1 MEQKKFFKIFLS
13 APSDVKGDVAHAKN
27 YINDTLRSN
36 WGEYIFEVFEFEDFP
51 SDIRNC
57 SPQEIINSQI
67 QSLGIDIYIGLMCGR
82 FGTPTEKFGSG
93 TQEEFETCL
102 NKFKETG
109 SPRISFLFK
118 PVKITLEDSDD
129 DAIASWRKVKD
140 FRDNRVGKNGLY
152 QNYETSNDLEKQISN
167 IISGF
172 VKQMT
177 QGERRLEFEANLPQS
192 VEDDG
197 YPKLSDKFFSEWLD
211 SPGQALANGIKSI
224 ISLDEIY
231 VTPKLVNETAMQ
243 PPKDE
248 VEQVEKP
255 IDFTDD
261 LEKQSPFSI
270 FVGGEGAGKTTILKK
285 LFRSATSSK
294 KVPVFLDC
302 EEVAKSKFHDI
313 PRLINKRFKEQYD
326 AEKRG
331 NYEKLSKDN
340 KVVLIDNFDAISI
353 NSKGKI
359 KLVNDLR
366 DQCSGVFITVDSDLH
381 GTQFDFSLLK
391 HTDLNDFE
399 IFEIQ
404 EFNRNQIQEIT
415 TKWVRAGQEFD
426 ISEEDEQNKIEIYV
440 SLLSDILGF
449 NYVPKCPLVILV
461 ALLGISGGE
470 EVSELRHPSLARY
483 YEFLITKHLFS
494 AIPDMEVELA
504 YSLFAFLAY
513 RFYQSEN
520 EEIASVATQQLLQEF
535 SDSRDLPLTY
545 IESVFA
551 SAVANGIISESSE
564 GSKFKHNYA
573 FYYFLAKYCSDRL
586 SDTEIDGMVADLS
599 DNLHLKRSASILVF
613 LAYQNRHECIIK
625 LLQKQ
630 LGETLNEVAQFDFDG
645 EAASNLTKLIDFAPK
660 FFLSDEEKAKQNIIQ
675 SEEED
680 EKKLNEFEPEKDGGE
695 GAQDDFLRNLIVT
708 IRRIEVSGQ
717 LLKCHAVN
725 MDASIKYDIFKN
737 SINLGLRLLN
747 GVFSQTFY
755 DPEDLVSFLHSSSKG
770 EVDEEEIKKT
780 VFLLAS
786 SILASHM
793 NLWSRYL
800 GASML
805 EITSN
810 KVAQENKDSIA
821 HQLAKMAMNLDT
833 KKRLQD
839 IGLDNVLKACG
850 NNRIALIVLK
860 RLVWRRLVM
869 RPTDDRKERQRVCDR
884 LDIAV
889 KPRKRLLNKQ
899 DPK

>member
-13 APSDVKGDVAHAKN
+13 APSDVKDDVVHAKN
-27 YINDTLRSN
+27 YINDTLKSH
-36 WGEYIFEVFEFEDFP
+36 WKECVFEAFEFRDFP
-51 SDIRNC
+51 SQIENC
-57 SPQEIINSQI
+57 SSQEVINSQI

-118 PVKITLEDSDD
+118 PVKTALEDSDA
-129 DAIASWRKVKD
+129 DAIASWLKVKD
-140 FRDNRVGKNGLY
+140 FRDNRVGKTGLY
-152 QNYETSNDLEKQISN
+152 QNYETNNDLEKKISN
-167 IISGF
+167 IISDF
-172 VKQMT
+172 VKKMT

-197 YPKLSDKFFSEWLD
+197 YPKLRDKFFSEWLD

-231 VTPKLVNETAMQ
+231 VNPRLVNETAMQ

-255 IDFTDD
+255 IDFTGDW
-261 LEKQSPFSI
+261 EKQAPFSI

-294 KVPVFLDC
+294 KVPVFLDF
-302 EEVAKSKFHDI
+302 EDVAKSRFHDI

-326 AEKRG
+326 AG
-331 NYEKLSKDN
+331 NIDSYEKLSKDN

-353 NSKGKI
+353 NRKGRI
-359 KLVNDLR
+359 KLVNDLC
-366 DQCSGVFITVDSDLH
+366 DQCSGVFITVDSDFY

-391 HTDLNDFE
+391 HTNLNDCE

-404 EFNRNQIQEIT
+404 EFNRNQIQKLT

-426 ISEEDEQNKIEIYV
+426 ISEEEEQNKVEIYV

-461 ALLGISGGE
+461 ALLGLSGGE
-470 EVSELRHPSLARY
+470 EVSELRHPSIARY

-494 AIPDMEVELA
+494 AIPDKEVELA

-513 RFYQSEN
+513 RFYQNEN
-520 EEIASVATQQLLQEF
+520 EEIASVTTQQLLQEF
-535 SDSRDLPLTY
+535 SDSRDLPLAD
-545 IESVFA
+545 IESVFD

-586 SDTEIDGMVADLS
+586 SDTEIDEMVADLS

-630 LGETLNEVAQFDFDG
+630 LGETLNEVAEFDFDSK
-645 EAASNLTKLIDFAPK
+645 AASSLTNLRDVAPK
-660 FFLSDEEKAKQNIIQ
+660 IFLNDEDKVKQNIIQ
-675 SEEED
+675 SEEES
-680 EKKLNEFEPEKDGGE
+680 EKRLNEFEPEKDGGE
-695 GAQDDFLRNLIVT
+695 GSQDDFALNFIVT

-725 MDASIKYDIFKN
+725 MTASTKYDLFEN

-747 GVFSQTFY
+747 ELFTAVFD
-755 DPEDLVSFLHSSSKG
+755 DPEDLVSYLHSRFKG
-770 EVDEEEIKKT
+770 EVDEEEIKRT

-786 SILASHM
+786 GILAFHM
-793 NLWSRYL
+793 SLWSRYL
-800 GASML
+800 GAGIL
-805 EITSN
+805 EITSD
-810 KVAQENKDSIA
+810 KVAQENKGSIA
-821 HQLAKMAMNLDT
+821 HQLVKMAMNLDT
-833 KKRLQD
+833 KERLQD

-850 NNRIALIVLK
+850 DNIIALTVLK
-860 RLVWRRLVM
+860 MLVWRRLVM
-869 RPTDDRKERQRVCDR
+869 RPKDDRVELQSVCDK

-889 KPRKRLLNKQ
+889 KPRKRLLNK
-899 DPK
+899 